1 MRIALVTREY
11 PPDTA
16 WGGIGSFYAHLARAI
31 AGLGHDVE
39 VFCQSLSTART
50 EVADGVTVHHV
61 LVRPN
66 GQAVAPADPLAGL
79 TDLGAFAQAL
89 AEAMLTAVRT
99 RHAEAPFD
107 IVEGHEHLGITAL
120 IAEAG
125 LPGAR
130 TIARYHTAYHSLVAR
145 GLVDWPE
152 SETIRDLEHRA
163 IHRSDFR
170 ITTSRFV
177 DEITRQDFDAPYADA
192 EIFNFVAETAPLP
205 DPPPREELFAF
216 VGRMV
221 LGHKRP
227 DLAAIA
233 FSRLA
238 ERFPETRL
246 EFAGPD
252 MTHQGGASV
261 WALCEDL
268 VPPPQRHRV
277 KYHGVLSPDD
287 VRRLYRRAKILIAP
301 SAFESF
307 GMVALEAMREGC
319 VPVVSDRTAL
329 AEVVADPALTFRNG
343 DAASL
348 TEVLA
353 RLASDPALL
362 AAKAES
368 CKRRAA
374 ELTYKLAEKNAEAFT
389 RFVTAASTH
398 AAPPSCDLANDPLIS
413 VVVPSYNQG
422 PYIEETIRSILEQ
435 DYPNI
440 EVIVCDGGSNDSTV
454 DVLKKF
460 GNAIR
465 WVSEKDKGQTHA
477 INKGILASH
486 GRIVAYL
493 NSDDVYRPGA
503 LRTIADYFFANPDA
517 KIIVGNCDYIDQH
530 SKTIGHIKARC
541 DSVQDL
547 VRYWGWDKWFAV
559 PQQATFWRRSLMS
572 EIGLFNT
579 DLHMVM
585 DFEYWLRVAQVTK
598 FGTINRTLA
607 AFRLVEGTKTVSR
620 THEMYREEFETFQ
633 RFKYVLP
640 QRDRARVTREAKRHY
655 AKKLIMMAQH
665 YLLTANA
672 RRLSARL
679 IWTAIKTWPLYALRP
694 EVILCSGHLALSVI
708 APPQR
713 LERMHRFGLRIAPVW
728 RN

>member
-1 MRIALVTREY
+1 MRVALVTREF

-16 WGGIGSFYAHLARAI
+16 WGGIGSFYAHLARALR
-31 AGLGHDVE
+31 GLGLDVE
-39 VFCQSLSTART
+39 VFCQSVSTERS
-50 EVADGVTVHHV
+50 ENVDGVTVHHV

-66 GQAVAPADPLAGL
+66 GEATAPSDPLAGL
-79 TDLGAFAQAL
+79 SDLGAFAQAL
-89 AEAMLTAVRT
+89 AEAMLAAVRA
-99 RHAEAPFD
+99 RHAEVPFD
-107 IVEGHEHLGITAL
+107 IIEGHEHLGISAL

-125 LPGAR
+125 LPGVR
-130 TIARYHTAYHSLVAR
+130 TVARYHTTYHSLVSR

-152 SETIRDLEHRA
+152 SAHIRDLEHRA

-177 DEITRQDFDAPYADA
+177 DEITRQDFGAPPADA
-192 EIFNFVAETAPLP
+192 EIFNFVAEAAPLAN
-205 DPPPREELFAF
+205 PPEREDLFAF

-227 DLAAIA
+227 DLAATA
-233 FSRLA
+233 FTRLGDA
-238 ERFPETRL
+238 LPSWRL

-252 MTHQGGASV
+252 MSHQGGASV
-261 WALCEDL
+261 WSLCEALIAPNLKD
-268 VPPPQRHRV
+268 RV
-277 KYHGVLSPDD
+277 DYHGVLSPDD
-287 VRRLYRRAKILIAP
+287 VRRLYRRAKVLIAP

-329 AEVVADPALTFRNG
+329 AEVVADPELTFRNG
-343 DAASL
+343 DVTSL
-348 TEVLA
+348 TEVLE
-353 RLASDPALL
+353 RLAGDPALL

-368 CKRRAA
+368 CKRRAV
-374 ELTYKLAEKNAEAFT
+374 ELTFKLAEKNAEAFS
-389 RFVTAASTH
+389 RFMSV
-398 AAPPSCDLANDPLIS
+398 APKNITLPGKDLSNDPLIS

-422 PYIEETIRSILEQ
+422 PYIEETIRSILDQ

-454 DVLKKF
+454 SVLKKF

-477 INKGILASH
+477 INKGILASR

-503 LRTIADYFFANPDA
+503 LRTVAEYFAANADT
-517 KIIVGNCDYIDQH
+517 KIVVGNCDYIDQH
-530 SKTIGHIKARC
+530 SKIIGHIKARC
-541 DSVQDL
+541 DNVQDL
-547 VRYWGWDKWFAV
+547 VRYWGWDKWFAM

-585 DFEYWLRVAQVTK
+585 DFEYWLRAAQVTQIQ
-598 FGTINRTLA
+598 TINQTFA

-640 QRDRARVTREAKRHY
+640 KKDRARVTREAKRHY

-665 YLLTANA
+665 YLLAANA

-679 IWTAIKTWPLYALRP
+679 IWTAVKTWPLYALRP
-694 EVILCSGHLALSVI
+694 EVILCAGHLALSVV
-708 APPQR
+708 APPRR
-713 LERMHRFGLRIAPVW
+713 LERMHRLGLRIAPVW
-728 RN
+728 RG

>member
-16 WGGIGSFYAHLARAI
+16 WGGIGSFYEHLARAI
-31 AGLGHDVE
+31 AGLGHEVE
-39 VFCQSLSTART
+39 VFCQSVSTERT
-50 EVADGVTVHHV
+50 EIVGGVTVHHV

-66 GQAVAPADPLAGL
+66 GQALTPADPLAGL
-79 TDLGAFAQAL
+79 SDLGAFAQAL
-89 AEAMLTAVRT
+89 AEAMLSAVRG

-107 IVEGHEHLGITAL
+107 IIEGHEHLGITAL
-120 IAEAG
+120 IADAA

-130 TIARYHTAYHSLVAR
+130 TVARYHTAYHSLVAR

-177 DEITRQDFDAPYADA
+177 DDITRQDFDAPPADA
-192 EIFNFVAETAPLP
+192 EIFNFVAETAALTN
-205 DPPPREELFAF
+205 PPAREELFAF

-238 ERFPETRL
+238 EGFPHLRL

-252 MTHQGGASV
+252 MSHQGGASV

-268 VPPPQRHRV
+268 IPPQLKDRV
-277 KYHGVLSPDD
+277 KYHGALSPDD

-329 AEVVADPALTFRNG
+329 AEVVADPDLTFRNG

-348 TEVLA
+348 TQILMW
-353 RLASDPALL
+353 LYGDPELL
-362 AAKAES
+362 GAKAES

-389 RFVTAASTH
+389 RFMSVAPKN
-398 AAPPSCDLANDPLIS
+398 AAPPTRELSNDPLIS

-454 DVLKKF
+454 AVLKKF
-460 GNAIR
+460 GNALR

-493 NSDDVYRPGA
+493 NSDDIYRPGA
-503 LRTIADYFFANPDA
+503 LRTIADYFRANPDA
-517 KIIVGNCDYIDQH
+517 KIVVGNCDYIDQH

-547 VRYWGWDKWFAV
+547 VRYWGWDKWVAV

-585 DFEYWLRVAQVTK
+585 DFEYWLRASQVTK
-598 FGTINRTLA
+598 FGTIDQTLA

-633 RFKYVLP
+633 RFKHVLP
-640 QRDRARVTREAKRHY
+640 KGDRGRVTREARRHY
-655 AKKLIMMAQH
+655 ARKLIMMAQH
-665 YLLTANA
+665 YLLAANA

-679 IWTAIKTWPLYALRP
+679 LWMAVRTWPTYALRP
-694 EVILCSGHLALSVI
+694 EVMLCASHLALSVV

-713 LERMHRFGLRIAPVW
+713 LERIHRLGLRVAPVW
-728 RN
+728 K